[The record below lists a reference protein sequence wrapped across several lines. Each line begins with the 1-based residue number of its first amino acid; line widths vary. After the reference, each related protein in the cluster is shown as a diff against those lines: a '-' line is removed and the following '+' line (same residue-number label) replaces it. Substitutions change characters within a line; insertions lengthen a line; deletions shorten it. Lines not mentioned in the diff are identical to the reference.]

1 MSTTVETPARTGD
14 DIVTTWLE
22 QFGVALG
29 QHDHAAAAALFTPG
43 AWWRDLLAFTWD
55 LRTLHG
61 RDAMVA
67 MLAERLAPTAPTG
80 FRLAEGTE
88 PVVTDDLV
96 EGFVEFETAVARCRG
111 YLRLVRTGDGHPRAQ
126 TLLTAM
132 EELIGGEPAAGPRRP
147 KGTTHGE
154 HRGTANWLDERAAR
168 REYLDRDPS
177 VLIVGAGQGGLA
189 LGARLG
195 RLGVDTLLVERNTR
209 VGDNWR
215 NRYHSL
221 VLHDPV
227 WYDHLPYLPFPDH
240 WPVFTPKDKL
250 ANWFEFYADAMEL
263 DVWTGAEFLG
273 GTHDEDEGRWT
284 VRVRRPDGT
293 ERTLRPAHV
302 VLATG
307 MSGVPYIPRFR
318 GTEDFSGTLVHS
330 SRHTGGAAYAGAK
343 ALVVGSGNSAHD
355 IAQEFHEHGAEVTLL
370 QRSSTYVMSS
380 ENGIPTL
387 FAGLYE
393 EGGPPTADADLIFAS
408 IPYPMLGEL
417 HRGAT
422 QQIAELD
429 AELLAGLESRGFALD
444 YGEDGTG
451 LFLKY
456 LRRGGGYYIDVGC
469 SELIAAGKVA
479 VKQGVEIERFTS
491 DGVEFSDGTSVEA
504 DIAVLATGYQN
515 MRESARALFGDAV
528 ADRCT
533 PVWGLDE
540 EGELRTMW
548 RRSGH
553 PGFWFMGGNLNQAR
567 HYSMFLALQI
577 KAIEAGLLP
586 R

>member
-1 MSTTVETPARTGD
+1 VDTPARTGR
-14 DIVTTWLE
+14 DIATAWLDE
-22 QFGVALG
+22 FG
-29 QHDHAAAAALFTPG
+29 AALKSRDVATAATLFVPD

-61 RDAMVA
+61 HDAIVTV
-67 MLAERLAPTAPTG
+67 LGETLERTDPTG
-80 FRLAEGTE
+80 FRVDADPE
-88 PVVTDDLV
+88 VTDDGV
-96 EGFVEFETAVARCRG
+96 QAFIEFETAAARCRG
-111 YLRLVRTGDGHPRAQ
+111 VLRLVRAGDTWRAH

-132 EELIGGEPAAGPRRP
+132 EELAGHERAAGPRRP

-154 HRGTANWLDERAAR
+154 FRGTANWLDQRTAR
-168 REYLDRDPS
+168 RDHLHGDPT
-177 VLIVGAGQGGLA
+177 VLVVGAGQGGLS

-195 RLGVDTLLVERNTR
+195 QLGIDTLIVERNPR
-209 VGDNWR
+209 IGDSWR
-215 NRYHSL
+215 KRYHSL

-240 WPVFTPKDKL
+240 WPVYTPKDKL

-263 DVWTGAEFLG
+263 DVWTGTEFVD
-273 GTHDEDEGRWT
+273 GTYDEAAGRWT
-284 VRVRRPDGT
+284 VQLRRPDGS
-293 ERTLRPAHV
+293 ERTLHPAHV

-307 MSGVPYIPRFR
+307 MSGVPAIPQLP
-318 GTEDFSGTLVHS
+318 GAEDFAGTLVHS
-330 SRHTGGAAYAGAK
+330 SRHTGGAEYAGKK
-343 ALVVGSGNSAHD
+343 AVVVGCCNSGHD
-355 IAQEFHEHGAEVTLL
+355 IAQEFHEHGAEVTMV
-370 QRSSTYVMSS
+370 QRSATYVMSS
-380 ENGIPTL
+380 ENGIATL

-408 IPYPMLGEL
+408 VPYPMLAEL

-429 AELLAGLESRGFALD
+429 ADLLAGLESRGFALD
-444 YGEDGTG
+444 FGEDGSG
-451 LFLKY
+451 LFMKY
-456 LRRGGGYYIDVGC
+456 LRRGGGYYINVGC
-469 SELIAAGKVA
+469 SELIAAGKVGIR
-479 VKQGVEIERFTS
+479 QGVEIERLTEEGVVFT
-491 DGVEFSDGTSVEA
+491 DGTTLDA
-504 DIAVLATGYQN
+504 DIVVLATGYQN
-515 MRESARALFGDAV
+515 MRESARALLGDAV
-528 ADRCT
+528 ADRCA

-577 KAIEAGLLP
+577 KAIEEGLIP

>member
-1 MSTTVETPARTGD
+1 VEVPTRTGGE
-14 DIVTTWLE
+14 ITTDWLDA
-22 QFGVALG
+22 FGAALERRDAPAAVALLMP
-29 QHDHAAAAALFTPG
+29 D

-61 RDAMVA
+61 HDAMVA
-67 MLAERLAPTAPTG
+67 MLEERLEVTAPTG
-80 FRLAEGTE
+80 FRLAPGDELT
-88 PVVTDDLV
+88 VTDDVV
-96 EGFVEFETAVARCRG
+96 EGFVEFDTAAARCRG
-111 YLRLVRTGDGHPRAQ
+111 YVRLVRTEDGSWRAH

-132 EELIGGEPAAGPRRP
+132 EALHGHEPAAGSRRP
-147 KGTTHGE
+147 KGTRHGE
-154 HRGTANWLDERAAR
+154 NRGKENWLDERAAR
-168 REYLDRDPS
+168 RAYTDSDPD
-177 VLIVGAGQGGLA
+177 VLVVGAGQGGLA

-195 RLGVDTLLVERNTR
+195 QLGVDTLLIERNAR
-209 VGDNWR
+209 IGDNWR

-250 ANWFEFYADAMEL
+250 ANWFELYADAMEL
-263 DVWTGAEFLG
+263 NVWSGTEFVG
-273 GTHDEDEGRWT
+273 GTYDEAESRWT
-284 VRVRRPDGT
+284 VQVRRGDGT

-307 MSGVPYIPRFR
+307 MSGVAYVPHFA
-318 GTEDFSGTLVHS
+318 GEEDFAGTLVHS
-330 SRHTGGAAYAGAK
+330 SRHTGGAQYAGKK

-355 IAQEFHEHGAEVTLL
+355 IAQEFHEHGADVTML

-380 ENGIPTL
+380 EHGIATL

-408 IPYPMLGEL
+408 IPYPLLGEL

-429 AELLAGLESRGFALD
+429 AELLTGLESRGFALD
-444 YGEDGTG
+444 YGDDGTG

-479 VKQGVEIERFTS
+479 VKNGVEIERFTR
-491 DGVEFSDGTSVEA
+491 DGVEFNDGTSLEA
-504 DIAVLATGYQN
+504 DVVVLATGYQN
-515 MRESARALFGDAV
+515 MRESARALLGDAV

-567 HYSMFLALQI
+567 HYSTFLALQI
-577 KAIEAGLLP
+577 KAIEEGFLP